1 MAIDGLVTDAGLVID
16 EKVATNLLGTPGLPQ
31 LVVYKVP
38 GGLGNAGAVCTVLP
52 AVVCQYI
59 DLLRTVS
66 PEAPVTT

>member
-16 EKVATNLLGTPGLPQ
+16 EKVATDLLGTPGLPQ

-52 AVVCQYI
+52 AVVCQDI
-59 DLLRTVS
+59 GLLWMVS
-66 PEAPVTT
+66 PEAPVTM